1 MMKMPISK
9 SQMITL
15 LLVVILAVVVVYYI
29 RLYMRWDQG
38 LTEGFEAMRLKEQPI
53 DLARN
58 MKSEIHGSQVSNYY
72 KCAEKPI
79 SPILEEIFEKY
90 GIVKSG
96 SMESAE
102 DKSGSENK
110 NKSNIY
116 RGMGTKGAGN
126 WELYIP
132 CGYNYVESELPEIRL
147 SDSPKPLYI
156 FGINGCDKMVSKN
169 NIWSVL
175 KKYYGLEGASDVMPV
190 SYVLDDQNDMIQFK
204 NDYRDDQI
212 YILKK
217 NVQRKE
223 GLKLTKDYKEILN
236 ASGDEYK
243 VVQKYIRDLYLI
255 NGYKVNLRI
264 YLLAVIRGDDK
275 QFYISDLG
283 KCIYTKK
290 PYKDDDFDFESNI
303 TSYHLDMNIYKKN
316 PRTFEDLIGYINK
329 HEDNPNAGSLFMV
342 RVRKIIQ
349 KMCIAL
355 SNEFFQSE
363 NLRKRGDDDSL
374 QLAGDLRSPNQ
385 VVTSFQLFGVDVIMD
400 KDLNPYLLEVNKGP
414 DMSARDDVDHVMKLK
429 VQTDMLEKVGIIQDD
444 FVHTTNSFK

>member
-1 MMKMPISK
+1 MMKLSITK

-29 RLYMRWDQG
+29 RLYIRWNHPSV
-38 LTEGFEAMRLKEQPI
+38 EGFEAMRLREQPI

-58 MKSEIHGSQVSNYY
+58 MKGETHGSQVSNYY

-90 GIVKSG
+90 DIKMSQEVGGIQKSD

-102 DKSGSENK
+102 GKSGK
-110 NKSNIY
+110 NNIY
-116 RGMGTKGAGN
+116 RGTGTKGAGD

-132 CGYNYVESELPEIRL
+132 CGYNYVENELPEVRL

-190 SYVLDDQNDMIQFK
+190 SYVLDDPNDMIQFK

-243 VVQKYIRDLYLI
+243 VVQRYIRDLYLI

-275 QFYISDLG
+275 QFYISDMG

-316 PRTFEDLIGYINK
+316 PRTFEDLTEYINK
-329 HEDNPNAGSLFMV
+329 QQENPNAGSLFFV

-349 KMCIAL
+349 KMCMAL
-355 SNEFFQSE
+355 GNEFFQSE
-363 NLRKRGDDDSL
+363 NLRKRGD
-374 QLAGDLRSPNQ
+374 
-385 VVTSFQLFGVDVIMD
+385 VTSFQLFGVDVIMD
-400 KDLNPYLLEVNKGP
+400 KELNPYLLEVNKGP
-414 DMSARDDVDHVMKLK
+414 DMSARDNTDHAMKLK
-429 VQTDMLEKVGIIQDD
+429 VQTDMLEKVGVIQDD

>member
-1 MMKMPISK
+1 MKMMKLSK
-9 SQMITL
+9 SHMITL
-15 LLVVILAVVVVYYI
+15 LLVIILAVVVVYYI
-29 RLYMRWDQG
+29 RLYMRWNQG
-38 LTEGFEAMRLKEQPI
+38 GITEGFEAMRLKEQPI

-58 MKSEIHGSQVSNYY
+58 MKGEIHGSQVSNYY

-79 SPILEEIFEKY
+79 SPILEEIFQKY
-90 GIVKSG
+90 GITKSG
-96 SMESAE
+96 SMEST
-102 DKSGSENK
+102 DSWDGNRNK

-116 RGMGTKGAGN
+116 RGTGAGN

-156 FGINGCDKMVSKN
+156 FGISGCDKMVSKN

-190 SYVLDDQNDMIQFK
+190 SYVLDDPNDMIQFK

-275 QFYISDLG
+275 QFYISDIG

-316 PRTFEDLIGYINK
+316 PRTFEDLIGYINR
-329 HEDNPNAGSLFMV
+329 EQENPNAGSLFFV
-342 RVRKIIQ
+342 RVRNIIQ

-355 SNEFFQSE
+355 GNEFYQSE
-363 NLRKRGDDDSL
+363 NLRKRGD
-374 QLAGDLRSPNQ
+374 
-385 VVTSFQLFGVDVIMD
+385 VTSFQLFGVDVIMD

-414 DMSARDDVDHVMKLK
+414 DMSARDEADHAMKLK